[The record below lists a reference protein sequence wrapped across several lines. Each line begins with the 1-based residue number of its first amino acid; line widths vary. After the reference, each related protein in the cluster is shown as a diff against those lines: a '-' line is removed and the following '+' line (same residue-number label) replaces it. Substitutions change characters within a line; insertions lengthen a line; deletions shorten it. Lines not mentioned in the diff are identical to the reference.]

1 MFAVNILGLNF
12 SSNQKTRTFATIIW
26 APRAREGPEGVGICF
41 STSHKGKKGEGM
53 EGAGQTGGRIQQTEN
68 MYT

>member
-1 MFAVNILGLNF
+1 M
-12 SSNQKTRTFATIIW
+12 IIW
-26 APRAREGPEGVGICF
+26 APRTRGGPEGLRICF

-68 MYT
+68 LYT